1 MKARILTLLSA
12 IAVLLSSCSKHS
24 ATLDVV
30 PADVDIVA
38 VFDAKAGADAY
49 GIDFT
54 SDKMVFPKD
63 FPDSI
68 IPAEVQQ
75 VLVTLY
81 NALDM
86 SSVVMFAKA
95 PGSTYEPAVNV
106 VARVTDADRLKQ
118 LLTDAGATEIKNG
131 YQLSS
136 DFGVYLKD
144 GLAWFTSGDSESID
158 ATIKAA
164 ADNGFFTGKIAGAQ
178 MPEGMCTF
186 YLNTSFIAATA
197 ADYSAYLDASQRMMI
212 SAAADY
218 LSGKW
223 VIATGDIKG
232 EECITRIVACDSEGE
247 LLEVPFLKK
256 IDSDFLK
263 YVPRRFDTVLA
274 GALNDEALQFLQTAY
289 DSYLAGV
296 INPVLSEKIATL
308 LRGLDGEFFLA
319 CDVNEMIT
327 TLKEFNWCIGVELD
341 KEARAVALST
351 IADVA
356 RGELKKGQVTE
367 TPESVKIAIEYSPV
381 VTIRIEDDYLVF
393 TTVPD
398 DANGNTTLKGFVDGH
413 LLAFGMILEKMLPTF
428 PECDFGMEFGAY
440 FDPKSFTCT
449 VKYSKPLPH
458 VLASMLGAFF
468 YEANQASNDFI
479 EPDYIGPDWDY
490 DETVYIEDIDSLTY

>member
-1 MKARILTLLSA
+1 MKTRLLMLLSA
-12 IAVLLSSCSKHS
+12 IAVLMSSCSKNS

-38 VFDAKAGADAY
+38 VFDAKSGADAY
-49 GIDFT
+49 GIEFT
-54 SDKMVFPKD
+54 SDKMVFPKE
-63 FPDSI
+63 FPDSV
-68 IPAEVQQ
+68 IPADMQQ
-75 VLVTLY
+75 ALVKLY

-95 PGSTYEPAVNV
+95 PTSTSEPAANV
-106 VARVTDADRLKQ
+106 VARVADADLLKQ
-118 LLTDAGATEIKNG
+118 LLTDTFGATETKDG

-144 GLAWFTSGDSESID
+144 GLVWFTSGDSESID

-164 ADNGFFTGKIAGAQ
+164 ADNGFFSGKIAAAQ
-178 MPEGMCTF
+178 MPEGQCTF
-186 YLNTSFIAATA
+186 YLNTSFIAATV

-247 LLEVPFLKK
+247 ILEVPFLKK

-274 GALNDEALQFLQTAY
+274 GALDDDALEFICTAY
-289 DSYLAGV
+289 DSYLSGV
-296 INPVLSEKIATL
+296 LNPVLSQKIATL

-319 CDVNEMIT
+319 CDVNEMLT
-327 TLKEFNWCIGVELD
+327 TGKNFNWCIGVELD

-351 IADVA
+351 IAEVA
-356 RGELKKGQVTE
+356 RGELKEGQVTE

-381 VTIRIEDDYLVF
+381 VTIRVDDDYLVF
-393 TTVPD
+393 TTVPNE
-398 DANGNTTLKGFVDGH
+398 ANGNTVLKGFVDGH
-413 LLAFGMILEKMLPTF
+413 LLAFGMILETLTPVLR
-428 PECDFGMEFGAY
+428 EWDFGMDLGAY
-440 FDPKSFTCT
+440 FDPKSFTFT
-449 VKYSKPLPH
+449 VKYSKPLPS
-458 VLASMLGAFF
+458 VLGSMFELFF
-468 YEANQASNDFI
+468 HGYNHAYDFV
-479 EPDYIGPDWDY
+479 EPDYIEPDWAYADTLY
-490 DETVYIEDIDSLTY
+490 VEEIDTLAY